1 MKRLFTVLLPAL
13 ILLAG
18 ITFFNSSA
26 QSAVSVEVITPTPS
40 YAQNSAPIAPSPT
53 PKSTPTARQINVL
66 LGESTQKMS
75 EDKYLICVLAGE
87 ISPKSNIEA
96 LKAQAVAA
104 RTYLYN
110 KILNGG
116 CNKSDGDICA
126 DYKHCQ
132 AFKSV
137 DDMRKGWGNS
147 FDEYFNKISLAVT
160 STANEVVTFE
170 QKPINALYHSSS
182 ANKTEDCV
190 SVFGGNYPY
199 LVSVK
204 SPEAQSED
212 KSITFTKQEFLQKV
226 NSSFDLSLTKIDI
239 KIATRTKSG
248 RVATVFL
255 DDKQIKAT
263 ALRSCLGLRST
274 DFTFTIDDKS
284 ITFFTFGYGHGVG
297 MSQAGAKQ
305 MADDGKNYKQ
315 ILTHYYL
322 GTTIEKYYL

>member
-1 MKRLFTVLLPAL
+1 MKRFFIFLLPAL

-26 QSAVSVEVITPTPS
+26 QSAVSVKVSKPDYTQQPTFLPS
-40 YAQNSAPIAPSPT
+40 SPA
-53 PKSTPTARQINVL
+53 PTATPQLRQINVL
-66 LGESTQKMS
+66 IDEKIQKMS
-75 EDKYLICVLAGE
+75 EEDYLICVLAGE

-110 KILNGG
+110 KILHGG

-126 DYKHCQ
+126 NYKHCQ
-132 AFKSV
+132 AFKSF
-137 DDMRKGWGNS
+137 DDMRAQWGEI
-147 FDEYFNKISLAVT
+147 FDEYFNKLSLAVN

-182 ANKTEDCV
+182 ANQTEDCV

-204 SPEAQSED
+204 STESQSED
-212 KSITFTKQEFLQKV
+212 KSVTFTKQEFLQKI
-226 NSSFDLSLTKIDI
+226 NSSFNLSLTKIDI
-239 KIATRTKSG
+239 KIATRTNSG
-248 RVATVFL
+248 RVSTVFL
-255 DDKQIKAT
+255 GNTQIKAT
-263 ALRSCLGLRST
+263 DLRTCLGLRST
-274 DFTFTIDDKS
+274 DFTFNIDSES
-284 ITFFTFGYGHGVG
+284 ITFFTLGYGHGVG

-305 MADDGKNYKQ
+305 MAQDGKDYKE
-315 ILTHYYL
+315 ILTHYYS
-322 GTTIEKYYL
+322 GTQVEKYYL